1 MRHRD
6 VSSAQM
12 LPGHGDE
19 QRFKTVPRR
28 RTAVA
33 ALRLLHSQ
41 HARTAQSINFILHP
55 RRPLSSCVFTVEC
68 VRSFVVV
75 RLTSFVV
82 RLSSVVVRLS
92 SFVCRR
98 SFDVVRRSF
107 VVVRRSS
114 FVVRRSSF
122 VCRRSSFVVQP
133 FNAASTSN
141 LDPSSGTVG
150 CGRGGSGG
158 VCTAWE
164 MRCVDGRSALLVGV
178 WSALLVCVVVFGVVA
193 PRPDLARRA

>member
-1 MRHRD
+1 MSFPSNDKTDACRPVARCRTRWHNPDRHYGRPLRLSEKVLQSRFDRSEKTVRHRD

-19 QRFKTVPRR
+19 QRLKTVPRR

-98 SFDVVRRSF
+98 SF
-107 VVVRRSS
+107 VVVRLSS
-114 FVVRRSSF
+114 FV
-122 VCRRSSFVVQP
+122 
-133 FNAASTSN
+133 
-141 LDPSSGTVG
+141 
-150 CGRGGSGG
+150 
-158 VCTAWE
+158 
-164 MRCVDGRSALLVGV
+164 
-178 WSALLVCVVVFGVVA
+178 
-193 PRPDLARRA
+193 